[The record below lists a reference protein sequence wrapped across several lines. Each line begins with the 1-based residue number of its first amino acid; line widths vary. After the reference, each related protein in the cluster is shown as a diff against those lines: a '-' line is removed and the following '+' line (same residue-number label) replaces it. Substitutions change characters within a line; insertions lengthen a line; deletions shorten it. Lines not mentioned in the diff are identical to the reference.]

1 MVGLVLFVQEVLG
14 ELSGE
19 KTALVGVLGVQ
30 EDAGA
35 DSGDQELVG
44 LVLGIHIPVTRGV
57 SLNEAESRIVL
68 VKDLLILSEK
78 ASTSSFVLENARRN
92 VSLKVKESVKRRE
105 AWAKIDSTNKNVSF
119 KEREIVFL

>member
-14 ELSGE
+14 ELSGV

-44 LVLGIHIPVTRGV
+44 LVLGIQIPVKCGV
-57 SLNEAESRIVL
+57 SLNEAESLIVL
-68 VKDLLILSEK
+68 VNDLLILSDK
-78 ASTSSFVLENARRN
+78 TSISIFVLDKARLN
-92 VSLKVKESVKRRE
+92 TSLEVNESVKRRE
-105 AWAKIDSTNKNVSF
+105 A
-119 KEREIVFL
+119 